1 MKKKL
6 LSVVLACCLLLL
18 SGCGSVNVVM
28 KNVKEG
34 NVDQAK
40 QLYLEKVAGDTEK
53 EFDLEDSLQTYMEE
67 LYDDLNN
74 GKVSVADVQAAVTA
88 IYSLEM
94 SYGSYTQKIL
104 SKLGALMQSK
114 LNYESAL
121 EAIANENYLTA
132 YQLLAG
138 VIPEDS
144 NYDVVRTQRDGI
156 VNDGMRSLNK
166 EIDDAVAQNDFQRAI
181 DLVDEAISLWGNNEF
196 LAGMRDAIPTQ
207 WLQSSIAE
215 AEQLLQAGQY
225 SEAKENVMEG
235 YQASGLEE
243 CPEEVSAELEK
254 IDAQWWDSV
263 TQEAEAAF
271 GADRDYQAAIRVLQA
286 SGLQGDNVETL
297 IAQYQEY
304 APALLKTFRPTN
316 ESQYMYVGAANK
328 DDYTDVNGNVYDKD
342 TIIRPRRAAD
352 IAKSESD
359 SYVTYYLYGEY
370 RTLDAILYRTYSSL
384 SVLEEDWP
392 QWTTAKI
399 YGDGVLLYEG
409 PQITSGTYEEYN
421 IHVDVTG
428 VRELKFVLLGMGRN
442 SYDWHTPLLAI
453 ANATIQK

>member
-225 SEAKENVMEG
+225 SEAKEKVMEG

-286 SGLQGDNVETL
+286 SGLQGDNVDTL

>member
-6 LSVVLACCLLLL
+6 LSAVLACCLLLL

-28 KNVKEG
+28 KNVKDG

-53 EFDLEDSLQTYMEE
+53 EFDLEDSLQTYIEE

-74 GKVSVADVQAAVTA
+74 GKVSVTDAQAAVTT

-104 SKLGALMQSK
+104 SKLGELMQSK

-156 VNDGMRSLNK
+156 VNDSMRSLNK
-166 EIDDAVAQNDFQRAI
+166 EIDDAVAQNDFQKAI

-196 LAGMRDAIPTQ
+196 LASMRDAIPTQ

-215 AEQLLQAGQY
+215 AERLLQAGQY
-225 SEAKENVMEG
+225 SEAKEKVMEG

-254 IDAQWWDSV
+254 IDTQWWNSV
-263 TQEAEAAF
+263 AQEAEAAF

-286 SGLQGDNVETL
+286 SGLQGDNVDAL

-304 APALLKTFRPTN
+304 APVLLKTFRPTT
-316 ESQYMYVGAANK
+316 ESQYMNVGAANK

-342 TIIRPRRAAD
+342 TIIRPRRSAD

-370 RTLDAILYRTYSSL
+370 RSLDAILYRTYSSL
-384 SVLEEDWP
+384 SILEEGWP

-442 SYDWHTPLLAI
+442 SYDWHIPLLAI